1 MNNNARARF
10 ITRRIKQGLIS
21 FDKIKEYKIVA
32 FVESVI
38 NEYVVLNE

>member
-21 FDKIKEYKIVA
+21 FDKIVA
-32 FVESVI
+32 FVGSVI
-38 NEYVVLNE
+38 DEYVVLNE